1 MVSPHRGLARGEDP
15 EVIHH
20 EENIQ
25 RALFAWLRIKHGDVA
40 DQFIHVPNGG
50 YRSKAT
56 AGRLKSA
63 GVRRG
68 VPDILGFVPRQG
80 FVGLAIELKA
90 TGGRLS
96 PQQAEW
102 LDHLN
107 SIGWLAVVCV
117 GLDKAQETIA
127 SYLREG

>member
-1 MVSPHRGLARGEDP
+1 M
-15 EVIHH
+15 IYH

-56 AGRLKSA
+56 AGRLKAA

-68 VPDILGFVPRQG
+68 VPDILGFVPRHN
-80 FVGLAIELKA
+80 FVGIAIELKA
-90 TGGRLS
+90 TGGRLT

-107 SIGWLAVVCV
+107 SIGWLATVCV

>member
-1 MVSPHRGLARGEDP
+1 MVTPRDSLACREDL
-15 EVIHH
+15 EVIYH

-25 RALFAWLRIKHGDVA
+25 RALFAWLRNKHGDVA

-90 TGGRLS
+90 NGGRLS

-127 SYLREG
+127 TYLREV